1 MNLLKTETM
10 DPIYLF
16 VAEGSEELEALGT
29 ADILRRAGLDAKI
42 VSITGDLVVKGAHG
56 IKFQADMLIDD
67 ADFNHTSMIVLPGG
81 LPGAYNLADC
91 AALREGI
98 LVQYKANKPLAAIC
112 AAPLVY
118 GRMGLLENVKATCY
132 PGFENE
138 LKGACPT
145 GELATR
151 DGNFVTGKGPAAVFE
166 FGGKIVELLL
176 GSNKACATLKAMMY
190 D

>member
-1 MNLLKTETM
+1 M

-29 ADILRRAGLDAKI
+29 ADILRRAGLDTKI
-42 VSITGDLVVKGAHG
+42 VSITGNLLVTGAHG
-56 IKFQADMLIDD
+56 IKFQADMLIEQ

-98 LVQYKANKPLAAIC
+98 MAQYKAKRLLAAIC
-112 AAPLVY
+112 AAPLVF
-118 GRMGLLENVKATCY
+118 GRMGLLKGVRATCY

-138 LKGACPT
+138 LDGALPT
-145 GELATR
+145 GEAATR
-151 DGNFVTGKGPAAVFE
+151 DGSFITGKGPAAVFQ
-166 FGGKIVELLL
+166 FGFKLVEALTDT
-176 GSNKACATLKAMMY
+176 KRAEETLKAMMY
-190 D
+190 YDV